1 MKNGKILVTAVAAGM
16 LAVPASH
23 AAIDDA
29 GMQYTSAA
37 EGFYGSLRMDFS
49 TSDSSTPGA
58 ADTDSTGLD
67 VSASRLGVSGT
78 VDLGGGLSASYNY
91 EFAVKGNNG
100 DAIGTTRLHNVGLS
114 GGFGSLLVGTQWA
127 LDYNYV
133 WVKTD
138 VMNVRSGWFAY
149 NANRA
154 GRQSNAITYTSPD
167 FNGFNFGLGAVLSS
181 GSLSDL
187 SVTSSRVEVDSSA
200 GTPDDDDNVAI
211 AALEAMRP
219 DNSLASEEAAAVD
232 KVILASSYSFRGFNI
247 AGTYVRRD
255 TPMAEAVYSYATG
268 DTGSGEL
275 SSVEEVSVNPS
286 SVGLAL
292 GYGQDNWSLGY
303 YYAKT
308 DMDQSSNPEEVVHS
322 FAGQVGIG
330 KTTLRALYETLS
342 DEENGRQD
350 IDTDFWTLEAQYNL
364 GSKSRVYAEYSQEE
378 IDNPNNSS
386 ASSDGS
392 VFLVGYR
399 VDF

>member
-1 MKNGKILVTAVAAGM
+1 M
-16 LAVPASH
+16 
-23 AAIDDA
+23 
-29 GMQYTSAA
+29 
-37 EGFYGSLRMDFS
+37 
-49 TSDSSTPGA
+49 
-58 ADTDSTGLD
+58 
-67 VSASRLGVSGT
+67 
-78 VDLGGGLSASYNY
+78 
-91 EFAVKGNNG
+91 
-100 DAIGTTRLHNVGLS
+100 
-114 GGFGSLLVGTQWA
+114 
-127 LDYNYV
+127 
-133 WVKTD
+133 
-138 VMNVRSGWFAY
+138 
-149 NANRA
+149 
-154 GRQSNAITYTSPD
+154 
-167 FNGFNFGLGAVLSS
+167 
-181 GSLSDL
+181 
-187 SVTSSRVEVDSSA
+187 DSSA
-200 GTPDDDDNVAI
+200 GTPNDDDNVAI

-255 TPMAEAVYSYATG
+255 TPMAEAVYSYATR